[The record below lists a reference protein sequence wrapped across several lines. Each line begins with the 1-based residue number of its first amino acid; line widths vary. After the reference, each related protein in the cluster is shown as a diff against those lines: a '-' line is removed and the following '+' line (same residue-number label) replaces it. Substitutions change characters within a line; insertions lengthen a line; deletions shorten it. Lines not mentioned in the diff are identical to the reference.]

1 MTGKSDRK
9 EAGKFQFTK
18 RYADTE
24 KNVAFVGTLQ
34 ISGSNQIISGDC
46 KDLTNDT
53 SGKFQLKLTDAIL
66 PNEFP
71 TPTRPIS
78 KYTNHSPHPPSP
90 NPPPPLPPH
99 LPPTSNPFPYPLTQ
113 DLPQHHIQDSYNP
126 DLDFEQSQ
134 TQFENL
140 NTSYLSHTQNR
151 TKLAYNEFTQYDLE
165 YSASTDLKRVAY
177 ALGEIAI
184 KGKKFNREN
193 LVWFVGML
201 RSEKA
206 IDLLMGGLRL
216 EGLVGFEWQ
225 WICEVLRVVGYSH
238 TKMKVVKC

>member
-1 MTGKSDRK
+1 VTGKSDRK
-9 EAGKFQFTK
+9 EAGKFQFMK

-46 KDLTNDT
+46 KDLGSDT

-71 TPTRPIS
+71 TPNRPIS
-78 KYTNHSPHPPSP
+78 KYTNHSPL
-90 NPPPPLPPH
+90 PPPPSLPP
-99 LPPTSNPFPYPLTQ
+99 PYPLILDQ
-113 DLPQHHIQDSYNP
+113 PHPQHHIQDTYNQ
-126 DLDFEQSQ
+126 DHDFSLSH

-140 NTSYLSHTQNR
+140 NLNTSHLSHTPNL
-151 TKLAYNEFTQYDLE
+151 TKLTYNEFTQYDLQ

-184 KGKKFNREN
+184 NGKKFNREN